1 LPKLE
6 RLADYRGLSGSV
18 GDDLAGRLH
27 GHLLGDGGAPPDGPP
42 SADDSYRSKVP
53 QFERMWQQHT
63 ERWPDQPREE
73 GPGDYARPGDPPGSW
88 RGDGDRYLTPDQNA
102 AADRLVAELRAPES
116 AITADLRQIEHD
128 NPSGGHLAGLEHRLK
143 GDQRLKEKIADKL
156 EFKVGA
162 STGDVV
168 GQINDAVRYTFWFDT
183 AEYARGCGTIR
194 EALEA
199 RGYRMTYSANNW
211 VEGAQYKGLNT
222 RWETLRGDRFEVQF
236 HTAESLHA
244 KEHLTHRSYERL
256 RSPEVSREERVE
268 LESYQR
274 IVSAAIP
281 TPAGTADIPGVT
293 ERT

>member
-1 LPKLE
+1 LARFE
-6 RLADYRGLSGSV
+6 RLSELSGSV

-27 GHLLGDGGAPPDGPP
+27 GHLLGDGGVPPDGPP
-42 SADDSYRSKVP
+42 SADYSYRSKIP
-53 QFERMWQQHT
+53 QFERMWRLHT
-63 ERWPDQPREE
+63 ERWPDQPRED
-73 GPGDYARPGDPPGSW
+73 GPGDHARSGDPPGSW
-88 RGDGDRYLTPDQNA
+88 RGDGDRYLAPDQNA
-102 AADRLVAELRAPES
+102 AADNLVAELRAPEP

-128 NPSGGHLAGLEHRLK
+128 HPSGHLAGLEHRLK

-162 STGDVV
+162 SIGDVV
-168 GQINDAVRYTFWFDT
+168 VQISDAVRYTFWFDP

-222 RWETLRGDRFEVQF
+222 RWETRQGDRFEVQF

-244 KEHLTHRSYERL
+244 KECLTHRSYERL

-281 TPAGTADIPGVT
+281 TPAGSTEIPGIK